1 MNKIFKVIWNPAT
14 GSYTVASETAKS
26 RGKKSGRSKLL
37 ISALVA
43 GGMLSS
49 FGVQA
54 QAGRDNGQGV
64 NYGQGTG
71 TGWVAIGE
79 DAKANSFTDTGGG
92 SSTAVGYHSTA
103 DGRWS
108 TALGAKT
115 HSLGEASV
123 ALGINT
129 TSAGER
135 SLAIGA
141 SATSTGGFSI
151 ALGRYANSVGEF
163 SIAQGDHAE
172 TGADDA
178 IAFGRE
184 SKALGIMSIALG
196 ATANASKEYAMALG
210 ASSAA
215 SAANAIAVGRN
226 SAAAGVDSLAFGRLS
241 AANAAN
247 AIAMGAESKAAEN
260 ATAVGTNAE
269 ANGLN
274 SIALGSGSIADV
286 DNTIALGN
294 QSQAVAAGAIAI
306 GQGNKADGAN
316 AIALGNGS
324 ITGGVNAIALGQGSY
339 AGLENGTAIGAQA
352 SAQGKNSVALGAG
365 SVATDADTVSVG
377 NTTAQRQIVNMAA
390 GDISTT
396 STDAING
403 SQLYAIS
410 KSVADNLGG
419 GATVNAQGVVTSPNY
434 RLKSGIF
441 GTVGDALTGLDNNT
455 LQWDSLKKA
464 YSAAH
469 GTDTTSTIT
478 NVKDGAI
485 SDTSKDAVNG
495 SQLKTTNDNVATN
508 TANITTNTNS
518 INTLTDSVGDLKD
531 DALLWN
537 GTAFSAAHGTE
548 ATSKITNVKDGDL
561 TAGST
566 DAVNGSQLKT
576 TNDNVATNT
585 TNITNLT
592 DSVGDLKDDALL
604 WNGTAFSAA
613 HGTDATSKITNVK
626 DGDLTAGS
634 TDAVNGSQ
642 LKTTNDAVAANTTN
656 IATNTTNITNLTDAV
671 DSLGDDSLLWNAT
684 AGAFSAAHG
693 TDATSK
699 ITNVTAGDLT
709 AGSTD
714 AVNGSQLKTTNDAVA
729 ANTTNIATN
738 TTNITNLT
746 DAVDSLGDDSLLW
759 NATAGAFSAA
769 HGTDA
774 TSKIT
779 NVKDGDLTAG
789 STDAVNGS
797 QLKTTNDAVA
807 ANTTN
812 IATNTTNITNLTDAV
827 DSLGD
832 DSLLWNATAG
842 AFSAA
847 HGTDATSKI
856 TNVKDGDLTA
866 GSTDAVNGSQ
876 LKTTNDAVAANT
888 TNIAT
893 NTTNITNLTDAVDSL
908 GDDSLLWNA
917 TAGAFSAKH
926 GTNGTDSKITNLL
939 AGTVSSDSTDAIN
952 GSQLYGL
959 ADSFTSYLG
968 GGADISDAGVLT
980 GPTYTIGGTDY
991 NNVGD
996 ALAAINTSFSTS
1008 LGDALLWDATAKGG
1022 DGAFSAGRGK
1032 DNTASIITNVADG
1045 AISSTSSDAINGS
1058 QLYDTSKY
1066 IADTLGGDAEVNA
1079 DGTITAPTYA
1089 IAGGS
1094 YSNVG
1099 DALEAIDT
1107 TLDDALL
1114 WDATANGGN
1123 GAFSAGRGV
1132 DKTASVITNVADGAI
1147 SSTSSDAINGS
1158 QLYTTN
1164 KYIADALGGDAEV
1177 NADGSITA
1185 PSYTI
1190 ANAEYNNVGDA
1201 LDALDDNALL
1211 WDATAND
1218 GAGAY
1223 NASHD
1228 GKASIIT
1235 NVADGNIGEGST
1247 DAINGSQLFNTN
1259 MLIQQNSEIINQLA
1273 GNTSETYIED
1283 NGAGIN
1289 YVRTNDNG
1297 LAFND
1302 ASASGIGATAV
1313 GYNAVASGESSVA
1326 IGQGSSS
1333 TVDTGI
1339 ALGSSSVSSRVI
1351 VKGSRDTSVS
1361 EEGVV
1366 IGYDTTDGELLGAL
1380 SIGDDGKYRQIINVA
1395 DGSEAHDAVTVRQLQ
1410 NAIGAVATTPTK
1422 YFHANSTEEDSLAVG
1437 EDSLAMGAKTIVNS
1451 NAGIGI
1457 GYGAYVDANALNGIA
1472 IGSNARANHANSIA
1486 MGNGSQTTRGAQ
1498 TGYTAYNMD
1507 APQNS
1512 VGEFSVGSEDG
1523 QRQITNVA
1531 AGSADTDA
1539 VNVGQLKVTDA
1550 QVSQNTQSITNLNNQ
1565 VTNLDTRVTNIEN
1578 GIGDIV
1584 TTGSTKYFKT
1594 NTDGVDANAQ
1604 GKDSVAIG
1612 SGSIA
1617 AADNSVALGTGS
1629 VANEEN
1635 TISVG
1640 SSTNQ
1645 RRITNVAAGV
1655 NATDAVNVSQ
1665 LKSSEAGGVRYDTKA
1680 DGSIDYSNITLGGG
1694 NGGTTRISNVS
1705 AGVNNNDA
1713 VNYAQLKQSVQETKQ
1728 YTDQRMVEMDN
1739 KLSKT
1744 ESKLSGG
1751 IASAMAMTG
1760 LPQAYTPGASMASIG
1775 GGTYNGESAVALGV
1789 SMVSANGRW
1798 VYKLQGSTN
1807 SQGEYSAALGAG
1819 IQW

>member
-43 GGMLSS
+43 GGLLSS
-49 FGVQA
+49 FGASADNYTGQPTDYGDGS
-54 QAGRDNGQGV
+54 AGD
-64 NYGQGTG
+64 
-71 TGWVAIGE
+71 GWVAIGKG
-79 DAKANSFTDTGGG
+79 AKANTFMNTSG
-92 SSTAVGYHSTA
+92 A
-103 DGRWS
+103 S
-108 TALGAKT
+108 TALGYDAIAEGEYSSAIGSKTLATGGASMAFGVSAKAM
-115 HSLGEASV
+115 GDRSV
-123 ALGINT
+123 ALGASSVANGDRSMAFGRYAKT
-129 TSAGER
+129 NGFT
-135 SLAIGA
+135 SLAIGDSSLA
-141 SATSTGGFSI
+141 DGEKTI
-151 ALGRYANSVGEF
+151 ALGNTA
-163 SIAQGDHAE
+163 
-172 TGADDA
+172 
-178 IAFGRE
+178 
-184 SKALGIMSIALG
+184 KAYEIMSIALG
-196 ATANASKEYAMALG
+196 DNANASKEYAMALG
-210 ASSAA
+210 ASSK
-215 SAANAIAVGRN
+215 
-226 SAAAGVDSLAFGRLS
+226 AGGADSLAFGRKS
-241 AANAAN
+241 TANSTGSLAIGADSSSSNDN
-247 AIAMGAESKAAEN
+247 AIAIGNKTQALGVNSMALGNASQASGES
-260 ATAVGTNAE
+260 
-269 ANGLN
+269 
-274 SIALGSGSIADV
+274 SIALG
-286 DNTIALGN
+286 NTSEASE
-294 QSQAVAAGAIAI
+294 Q
-306 GQGNKADGAN
+306 
-316 AIALGNGS
+316 
-324 ITGGVNAIALGQGSY
+324 NAIALGQGSIASKVNSIALGSNSLSSGENAIALGEGSA
-339 AGLENGTAIGAQA
+339 AGGSNSLAFGSQSRANGNDSVAIGVGAAAATDNSVAIGA
-352 SAQGKNSVALGAG
+352 G
-365 SVATDADTVSVG
+365 STTDASNTVSVG
-377 NTTAQRQIVNMAA
+377 NSATKRKIVNMAA
-390 GDISTT
+390 GAISNT

-403 SQLYAIS
+403 SQLYTIS
-410 KSVADNLGG
+410 DSVAKRLGG
-419 GATVNAQGVVTSPNY
+419 GATVGSDGTVTAVSY
-434 RLKSGIF
+434 ALRSG
-441 GTVGDALTGLDNNT
+441 TYNNVGDALSGIDNNT
-455 LQWDSLKKA
+455 LQWNKTA
-464 YSAAH
+464 GAFSANH
-469 GTDTTSTIT
+469 GANATNKIT
-478 NVKDGAI
+478 NVAKGTVSA
-485 SDTSKDAVNG
+485 TSTDVVNG
-495 SQLKTTNDNVATN
+495 SQLY
-508 TANITTNTNS
+508 
-518 INTLTDSVGDLKD
+518 DLQQ

-548 ATSKITNVKDGDL
+548 ATSKITNVTAGNLTAGSTDAVNGSQLKTTNDNVTTNTTNIATNTTNITNLTDAVNGLGDDSLLWNKTAGAFSAAHGTDATSKITNVTAGNLTAGSTDAVNGSQLKTTNDNVTTNTTNIATNTTNITNLTDAVNGLGDDSLLWNKTAGAFSAAHGTDATSKITNVKAGDL

-576 TNDNVATNT
+576 TNDNV
-585 TNITNLT
+585 
-592 DSVGDLKDDALL
+592 S
-604 WNGTAFSAA
+604 
-613 HGTDATSKITNVK
+613 
-626 DGDLTAGS
+626 
-634 TDAVNGSQ
+634 
-642 LKTTNDAVAANTTN
+642 
-656 IATNTTNITNLTDAV
+656 TNTTNITNLTDAV
-671 DSLGDDSLLWNAT
+671 NGLGDDSLLWNKT

-699 ITNVTAGDLT
+699 ITNVKAGDLT

-714 AVNGSQLKTTNDAVA
+714 AVNGSQLKTTNDNVS
-729 ANTTNIATN
+729 TN

-746 DAVDSLGDDSLLW
+746 DSVGDLKDDSLLW
-759 NATAGAFSAA
+759 NKAAGAFSAA
-769 HGTDA
+769 HGTEA
-774 TSKIT
+774 T
-779 NVKDGDLTAG
+779 
-789 STDAVNGS
+789 
-797 QLKTTNDAVA
+797 
-807 ANTTN
+807 
-812 IATNTTNITNLTDAV
+812 
-827 DSLGD
+827 
-832 DSLLWNATAG
+832 
-842 AFSAA
+842 
-847 HGTDATSKI
+847 
-856 TNVKDGDLTA
+856 
-866 GSTDAVNGSQ
+866 
-876 LKTTNDAVAANT
+876 
-888 TNIAT
+888 
-893 NTTNITNLTDAVDSL
+893 
-908 GDDSLLWNA
+908 
-917 TAGAFSAKH
+917 
-926 GTNGTDSKITNLL
+926 SKITNLL
-939 AGTVSSDSTDAIN
+939 AGKISSNSTDAIN
-952 GSQLYGL
+952 GSQLYGV

-968 GGADISDAGVLT
+968 GGADISDTGVLS

-991 NNVGD
+991 TNVGD

-1008 LGDALLWDATAKGG
+1008 LGDALLWDATAGK
-1022 DGAFSAGRGK
+1022 FSAKHGI
-1032 DNTASIITNVADG
+1032 NNAPSVITDVANG
-1045 AISSTSSDAINGS
+1045 AVSSTSSDAINGS
-1058 QLYDTSKY
+1058 QLYGVSDY
-1066 IADTLGGDAEVNA
+1066 IADALGGNAVVNT
-1079 DGTITAPTYA
+1079 DGSITTPTYA

-1094 YSNVG
+1094 YNNVG

-1114 WDATANGGN
+1114 WDTTANGGN
-1123 GAFSAGRGV
+1123 GAFSAAHGK
-1132 DKTASVITNVADGAI
+1132 DKTASVITNVANGAV
-1147 SSTSSDAINGS
+1147 SATSNDAINGS
-1158 QLYTTN
+1158 QLYSTN

-1177 NADGSITA
+1177 NADGTITA
-1185 PSYTI
+1185 PTYTI
-1190 ANAEYNNVGDA
+1190 ANTDYNNVGEA
-1201 LDALDDNALL
+1201 LDALDNNALL
-1211 WDATAND
+1211 WDED
-1218 GAGAY
+1218 AGAY

-1228 GKASIIT
+1228 GNASKIT
-1235 NVADGNIGEGST
+1235 NVAAGDLSTTST
-1247 DAINGSQLFNTN
+1247 DAVNGSQLNATN
-1259 MLIQQNSEIINQLA
+1259 ILVTQNSQMINQLA
-1273 GNTSETYIED
+1273 GNTSETYIEE

-1289 YVRTNDNG
+1289 YVRTNDSG

-1313 GYNAVASGESSVA
+1313 GYNAVASHASSVA
-1326 IGQGSSS
+1326 IGQDSISE
-1333 TVDTGI
+1333 VDTGI

-1351 VKGSRDTSVS
+1351 VKGTRNTSVS

-1422 YFHANSTEEDSLAVG
+1422 YYHANSTAEDSLAVG
-1437 EDSLAMGAKTIVNS
+1437 EDSLAMGAKTIVNG

-1457 GYGAYVDANALNGIA
+1457 GMNTLVLADAINGIA
-1472 IGSNARANHANSIA
+1472 IGSNARANPADSIA

-1498 TGYTAYNMD
+1498 TNYTAYNMD

-1550 QVSQNTQSITNLNNQ
+1550 QVSQNTQSITNLNTQ

-1594 NTDGVDANAQ
+1594 NTDGADANAQ

-1629 VANEEN
+1629 VADEEN

-1694 NGGTTRISNVS
+1694 NSGTTRISNVS

>member
-14 GSYTVASETAKS
+14 GSYSVASETAKS

-43 GGMLSS
+43 GGMFSS
-49 FGVQA
+49 FGA
-54 QAGRDNGQGV
+54 NASATLDGGSSIEDPSIGNHWLAIGEGAKATSTLQGDG
-64 NYGQGTG
+64 YT
-71 TGWVAIGE
+71 VAIGFN
-79 DAKANSFTDTGGG
+79 AL
-92 SSTAVGYHSTA
+92 A
-103 DGRWS
+103 DG
-108 TALGAKT
+108 
-115 HSLGEASV
+115 
-123 ALGINT
+123 
-129 TSAGER
+129 
-135 SLAIGA
+135 
-141 SATSTGGFSI
+141 
-151 ALGRYANSVGEF
+151 
-163 SIAQGDHAE
+163 QGS
-172 TGADDA
+172 
-178 IAFGRE
+178 IAFGYDTHSSGDRSISIGQYAE
-184 SKALGIMSIALG
+184 SAGNRTIAFGSGSKAIGDYSLALG
-196 ATANASKEYAMALG
+196 GTTYTGGDYS
-210 ASSAA
+210 
-215 SAANAIAVGRN
+215 IAVGRD
-226 SAAAGVDSLAFGRLS
+226 SRVEDDADYASTFGYGARAGGVYSMAFGFETKANAVDSIAMGRQATAS
-241 AANAAN
+241 AAN
-247 AIAMGAESKAAEN
+247 AIAMGAETEAAEN
-260 ATAVGTNAE
+260 ATAIGNNAKAKGTNSMAM
-269 ANGLN
+269 GF
-274 SIALGSGSIADV
+274 GSLADKV
-286 DNTIALGN
+286 NTIALGN
-294 QSQAVAAGAIAI
+294 GSQALADNAIAI
-306 GQGNKADGAN
+306 GQGNKADGVD

-324 ITGGVNAIALGQGSY
+324 QSRGLNTIALGTASNATGDKSLALGSNSS
-339 AGLENGTAIGAQA
+339 ANGI
-352 SAQGKNSVALGAG
+352 NSVALGAD
-365 SVATDADTVSVG
+365 SIADLDNTVSVG
-377 NTTAQRQIVNMAA
+377 NSSLKRKIVNVKNGAIKS
-390 GDISTT
+390 DSY
-396 STDAING
+396 DAING

-410 KSVADNLGG
+410 DSVAKRLGG
-419 GATVNAQGVVTSPNY
+419 GAAVDVDD
-434 RLKSGIF
+434 
-441 GTVGDALTGLDNNT
+441 GTVTAPTYNLKNGSKNNVGAALAVLDENT
-455 LQWDSLKKA
+455 LQWDQTKGK

-469 GTDTTSTIT
+469 GTSSPTASVITDVADGTIS
-478 NVKDGAI
+478 A
-485 SDTSKDAVNG
+485 SSKDAVNG
-495 SQLKTTNDNVATN
+495 SQLKATNDDVEANTANIATNTSNIATN
-508 TANITTNTNS
+508 TANI
-518 INTLTDSVGDLKD
+518 
-531 DALLWN
+531 
-537 GTAFSAAHGTE
+537 
-548 ATSKITNVKDGDL
+548 
-561 TAGST
+561 
-566 DAVNGSQLKT
+566 
-576 TNDNVATNT
+576 ATNT

-592 DSVGDLKDDALL
+592 DSVGDLQADALL
-604 WNGTAFSAA
+604 WNETKKAFSAA
-613 HGTDATSKITNVK
+613 HGQDTTSKITNVK
-626 DGDLTAGS
+626 DADLTAGS

-642 LKTTNDAVAANTTN
+642 LKTTNDAVATNTTN
-656 IATNTTNITNLTDAV
+656 IATNTTNISNLTETVTNLGEDALKWDKDNGV
-671 DSLGDDSLLWNAT
+671 FT
-684 AGAFSAAHG
+684 AAHG
-693 TDATSK
+693 NNTASK
-699 ITNVTAGDLT
+699 ITNILDGTVTA
-709 AGSTD
+709 
-714 AVNGSQLKTTNDAVA
+714 
-729 ANTTNIATN
+729 
-738 TTNITNLT
+738 
-746 DAVDSLGDDSLLW
+746 
-759 NATAGAFSAA
+759 
-769 HGTDA
+769 
-774 TSKIT
+774 TS
-779 NVKDGDLTAG
+779 
-789 STDAVNGS
+789 S
-797 QLKTTNDAVA
+797 
-807 ANTTN
+807 
-812 IATNTTNITNLTDAV
+812 
-827 DSLGD
+827 
-832 DSLLWNATAG
+832 
-842 AFSAA
+842 
-847 HGTDATSKI
+847 
-856 TNVKDGDLTA
+856 
-866 GSTDAVNGSQ
+866 
-876 LKTTNDAVAANT
+876 
-888 TNIAT
+888 
-893 NTTNITNLTDAVDSL
+893 
-908 GDDSLLWNA
+908 
-917 TAGAFSAKH
+917 
-926 GTNGTDSKITNLL
+926 
-939 AGTVSSDSTDAIN
+939 DAIN
-952 GSQLYGL
+952 GSQLYDL
-959 ADSFTSYLG
+959 SSNIATYFG
-968 GGADISDAGVLT
+968 GNASVNTDGVFT
-980 GPTYTIGGTDY
+980 GPTYKIGETNY
-991 NNVGD
+991 YNVGD
-996 ALAAINTSFSTS
+996 ALAAINSSFSTS
-1008 LGDALLWDATAKGG
+1008 LGDALLWDASVDK
-1022 DGAFSAGRGK
+1022 FSAKHGTNG
-1032 DNTASIITNVADG
+1032 DASVITDVANGDV
-1045 AISSTSSDAINGS
+1045 SSTSSDAVNGS
-1058 QLYDTSKY
+1058 QLYTTNKY
-1066 IADTLGGDAEVNA
+1066 VVDALGGGAEVNA
-1079 DGTITAPTYA
+1079 DGSISAPTYT
-1089 IAGGS
+1089 IANAD
-1094 YSNVG
+1094 YDNVG
-1099 DALEAIDT
+1099 DALNAIDT

-1114 WDATANGGN
+1114 WDADAGEN
-1123 GAFSAGRGV
+1123 GAFSAAHGK
-1132 DKTASVITNVADGAI
+1132 DKTASVITNVANGAI
-1147 SSTSSDAINGS
+1147 SAASSDAINGS

-1177 NADGSITA
+1177 NADGTITA
-1185 PSYTI
+1185 PTYTI

-1211 WDATAND
+1211 WDETANG

-1235 NVADGNIGEGST
+1235 NVADGSISEDST
-1247 DAINGSQLFNTN
+1247 DAVNGSQLNATN
-1259 MLIQQNSEIINQLA
+1259 MMIEQNTQIINQLA
-1273 GNTSETYIED
+1273 GNTDATYIEE

-1302 ASASGIGATAV
+1302 ASASGVGATAV
-1313 GYNAVASGESSVA
+1313 GYNAVASGASSVA
-1326 IGQGSSS
+1326 IGQNSSS

-1351 VKGSRDTSVS
+1351 AKGSRDTSVT
-1361 EEGVV
+1361 ENGVV

-1422 YFHANSTEEDSLAVG
+1422 YYHANSTAEDSLAVG
-1437 EDSLAMGAKTIVNS
+1437 EDSLAMGAKTVVNG

-1457 GYGAYVDANALNGIA
+1457 GLNTLVLADAINGIA

-1539 VNVGQLKVTDA
+1539 VNVGQLKVTDERVA
-1550 QVSQNTQSITNLNNQ
+1550 QNTQSITNLNNQ

>member
-14 GSYTVASETAKS
+14 GSYSVASETAKS

-43 GGMLSS
+43 GGLLSS
-49 FGVQA
+49 FGASADNYTGQPTDYGDGS
-54 QAGRDNGQGV
+54 AGD
-64 NYGQGTG
+64 
-71 TGWVAIGE
+71 GWVAIGKGS
-79 DAKANSFTDTGGG
+79 KANTFINTSG
-92 SSTAVGYHSTA
+92 A
-103 DGRWS
+103 S
-108 TALGAKT
+108 TALGYDAIAEGEYSSAIGSKTLASGGASMAFGVSAKA
-115 HSLGEASV
+115 LGDRSV
-123 ALGINT
+123 ALGASST
-129 TSAGER
+129 ATGDR
-135 SLAIGA
+135 SM
-141 SATSTGGFSI
+141 
-151 ALGRYANSVGEF
+151 ALGRYAKTNGFTSLAVGD
-163 SIAQGDHAE
+163 SSL
-172 TGADDA
+172 ADGEKT
-178 IAFGRE
+178 I
-184 SKALGIMSIALG
+184 ALGNTAKAYEIMSIALG
-196 ATANASKEYAMALG
+196 DNANASKEYSMALG

-226 SAAAGVDSLAFGRLS
+226 SAAAGVDSLALGRQSLAS
-241 AANAAN
+241 AANA
-247 AIAMGAESKAAEN
+247 ITIGAESEAAEN
-260 ATAVGTNAE
+260 ATAVGTKAK
-269 ANGLN
+269 ARGKN
-274 SIALGSGSIADV
+274 SLALGANSDSTGEGSVALGYTAAAAGASALALGQNAQASNT
-286 DNTIALGN
+286 NTIALGQN
-294 QSQAVAAGAIAI
+294 SSASTANAIAI
-306 GQGNKADGAN
+306 GTGSSAVGSNSL
-316 AIALGNGS
+316 ALGS
-324 ITGGVNAIALGQGSY
+324 SSSAGGNNSV
-339 AGLENGTAIGAQA
+339 AIGA
-352 SAQGKNSVALGAG
+352 SS
-365 SVATDADTVSVG
+365 TADEDNVVSVG
-377 NTTAQRQIVNMAA
+377 SGSAQRRIVNMAA
-390 GDISTT
+390 GEISTD
-396 STDAING
+396 SKEAING

-410 KSVADNLGG
+410 RSVADRLGG
-419 GATVNAQGVVTSPNY
+419 GADVASNGTIKGMSY
-434 RLKSGIF
+434 KLKKRDF
-441 GTVGDALTGLDNNT
+441 NNVGEALQYLDNET
-455 LQWDSLKKA
+455 LHWDSAK
-464 YSAAH
+464 
-469 GTDTTSTIT
+469 G
-478 NVKDGAI
+478 
-485 SDTSKDAVNG
+485 
-495 SQLKTTNDNVATN
+495 
-508 TANITTNTNS
+508 
-518 INTLTDSVGDLKD
+518 
-531 DALLWN
+531 
-537 GTAFSAAHGTE
+537 AFSASYIVKNADGTIASTVAE
-548 ATSKITNVKDGDL
+548 NKIINVKDGDISA
-561 TAGST
+561 TSK
-566 DAVNGSQLKT
+566 DAINGSQLKT

-604 WNGTAFSAA
+604 WNGT
-613 HGTDATSKITNVK
+613 
-626 DGDLTAGS
+626 
-634 TDAVNGSQ
+634 
-642 LKTTNDAVAANTTN
+642 
-656 IATNTTNITNLTDAV
+656 
-671 DSLGDDSLLWNAT
+671 
-684 AGAFSAAHG
+684 
-693 TDATSK
+693 
-699 ITNVTAGDLT
+699 
-709 AGSTD
+709 
-714 AVNGSQLKTTNDAVA
+714 
-729 ANTTNIATN
+729 
-738 TTNITNLT
+738 
-746 DAVDSLGDDSLLW
+746 
-759 NATAGAFSAA
+759 AFSAA

-1114 WDATANGGN
+1114 WDATANDGN
-1123 GAFSAGRGV
+1123 GAFSAAHGK
-1132 DKTASVITNVADGAI
+1132 DKTASVITNVANGAI
-1147 SSTSSDAINGS
+1147 SATSSDAINGS

-1185 PSYTI
+1185 PTYTI

-1333 TVDTGI
+1333 SVDTGI

-1422 YFHANSTEEDSLAVG
+1422 YFHANSTAEDSLAVG
-1437 EDSLAMGAKTIVNS
+1437 EDSLAMGAKTIVNGD
-1451 NAGIGI
+1451 AGIGI
-1457 GYGAYVDANALNGIA
+1457 GLNTLVLTDAINGIA
-1472 IGSNARANHANSIA
+1472 IGSNASANHANSIA
-1486 MGNGSQTTRGAQ
+1486 MGSGSQTTRGAQ
-1498 TGYTAYNMD
+1498 TDYTAYNMD

-1539 VNVGQLKVTDA
+1539 VNVGQLKVTDERVA
-1550 QVSQNTQSITNLNNQ
+1550 QNTQSITNLNNQ

>member
-43 GGMLSS
+43 GGLLSS
-49 FGVQA
+49 FGASADNYTGQPTDYGDGS
-54 QAGRDNGQGV
+54 AGD
-64 NYGQGTG
+64 
-71 TGWVAIGE
+71 GWVAIGKG
-79 DAKANSFTDTGGG
+79 AKANTFMNTSG
-92 SSTAVGYHSTA
+92 A
-103 DGRWS
+103 S
-108 TALGAKT
+108 TALGYDAIAEGEYSSAIGSKTLATGGASMAFGVSAKAM
-115 HSLGEASV
+115 GDRSV
-123 ALGINT
+123 ALGASSVANGDRSMAFGRYAKT
-129 TSAGER
+129 NGFT
-135 SLAIGA
+135 SLAIGDSSLA
-141 SATSTGGFSI
+141 DGEKTI
-151 ALGRYANSVGEF
+151 ALGNTA
-163 SIAQGDHAE
+163 
-172 TGADDA
+172 
-178 IAFGRE
+178 
-184 SKALGIMSIALG
+184 KAYEIMSIALG
-196 ATANASKEYAMALG
+196 DNANASKEYAMALG
-210 ASSAA
+210 ASSK
-215 SAANAIAVGRN
+215 
-226 SAAAGVDSLAFGRLS
+226 AGGADSLAFGRKS
-241 AANAAN
+241 TANSTGSLAIGADSSSSNDN
-247 AIAMGAESKAAEN
+247 AIAIGNKTQALGVNSMALGNASQASGES
-260 ATAVGTNAE
+260 
-269 ANGLN
+269 
-274 SIALGSGSIADV
+274 SIALG
-286 DNTIALGN
+286 NTSEASE
-294 QSQAVAAGAIAI
+294 Q
-306 GQGNKADGAN
+306 
-316 AIALGNGS
+316 
-324 ITGGVNAIALGQGSY
+324 NAIALGQGSIASKVNSIALGSNSLSSGENAIALGEGSA
-339 AGLENGTAIGAQA
+339 AGGSNSLAFGSQSRANGNDSVAIGVGAAAATDNSVAIGA
-352 SAQGKNSVALGAG
+352 G
-365 SVATDADTVSVG
+365 STTDASNTVSVG
-377 NTTAQRQIVNMAA
+377 NSATKRKIVNMAA
-390 GDISTT
+390 GAISNT

-403 SQLYAIS
+403 SQLYTIS
-410 KSVADNLGG
+410 DSVAKRLGG
-419 GATVNAQGVVTSPNY
+419 GATVGSDGTVTAVSY
-434 RLKSGIF
+434 ALRSG
-441 GTVGDALTGLDNNT
+441 TYNNVGDALSGIDNNT
-455 LQWDSLKKA
+455 LQWNKTA
-464 YSAAH
+464 GAFSANH
-469 GTDTTSTIT
+469 GANATNKIT
-478 NVKDGAI
+478 NVAKGTVSA
-485 SDTSKDAVNG
+485 TSTDVVNG
-495 SQLKTTNDNVATN
+495 SQLY
-508 TANITTNTNS
+508 
-518 INTLTDSVGDLKD
+518 DLQQ

-548 ATSKITNVKDGDL
+548 ATSKITNVTAGNLTAGSTDAVNGSQLKTTNDNVTTNTTNIATNTTNITNLTDAVNGLGDDSLLWNKAAGAFSAAHGTEATSKITNVTAGNLTAGSTDAVNGSQLKTTNDNVTTNTTNIATNTTNITNLTDAVNGLGDDSLLWNKTAGAFSAAHGTDATSKITNVKAGDL

-576 TNDNVATNT
+576 TNDNV
-585 TNITNLT
+585 
-592 DSVGDLKDDALL
+592 S
-604 WNGTAFSAA
+604 
-613 HGTDATSKITNVK
+613 
-626 DGDLTAGS
+626 
-634 TDAVNGSQ
+634 
-642 LKTTNDAVAANTTN
+642 
-656 IATNTTNITNLTDAV
+656 TNTTNITNLTDAV
-671 DSLGDDSLLWNAT
+671 NGLGDDSLLWNKT

-699 ITNVTAGDLT
+699 ITNVKAGDLT

-714 AVNGSQLKTTNDAVA
+714 AVNGSQLKTTNDNVS
-729 ANTTNIATN
+729 TN

-746 DAVDSLGDDSLLW
+746 DSVGDLKDDSLLW
-759 NATAGAFSAA
+759 NKAAGAFSAA
-769 HGTDA
+769 HGTEA
-774 TSKIT
+774 T
-779 NVKDGDLTAG
+779 
-789 STDAVNGS
+789 
-797 QLKTTNDAVA
+797 
-807 ANTTN
+807 
-812 IATNTTNITNLTDAV
+812 
-827 DSLGD
+827 
-832 DSLLWNATAG
+832 
-842 AFSAA
+842 
-847 HGTDATSKI
+847 
-856 TNVKDGDLTA
+856 
-866 GSTDAVNGSQ
+866 
-876 LKTTNDAVAANT
+876 
-888 TNIAT
+888 
-893 NTTNITNLTDAVDSL
+893 
-908 GDDSLLWNA
+908 
-917 TAGAFSAKH
+917 
-926 GTNGTDSKITNLL
+926 SKITNLL
-939 AGTVSSDSTDAIN
+939 AGKISSNSTDAIN
-952 GSQLYGL
+952 GSQLYGV

-968 GGADISDAGVLT
+968 GGADISDTGVLS

-991 NNVGD
+991 TNVGD

-1008 LGDALLWDATAKGG
+1008 LGDALLWDATAGK
-1022 DGAFSAGRGK
+1022 FSAKHGI
-1032 DNTASIITNVADG
+1032 NNAPSVITDVANG
-1045 AISSTSSDAINGS
+1045 AVSSTSSDAINGS
-1058 QLYDTSKY
+1058 QLYGVSDY
-1066 IADTLGGDAEVNA
+1066 IADALGGNAVVNT
-1079 DGTITAPTYA
+1079 DGSITTPTYA

-1094 YSNVG
+1094 YNNVG

-1114 WDATANGGN
+1114 WDTTANGGN
-1123 GAFSAGRGV
+1123 GAFSAAHGK
-1132 DKTASVITNVADGAI
+1132 DKTASVITNVANGAV
-1147 SSTSSDAINGS
+1147 SATSNDAINGS
-1158 QLYTTN
+1158 QLYSTN

-1177 NADGSITA
+1177 NADGTITA
-1185 PSYTI
+1185 PTYTI
-1190 ANAEYNNVGDA
+1190 ANTDYNNVGEA
-1201 LDALDDNALL
+1201 LDALDNNALL
-1211 WDATAND
+1211 WDED
-1218 GAGAY
+1218 AGAY

-1228 GKASIIT
+1228 GNASKIT
-1235 NVADGNIGEGST
+1235 NVAAGDLSTTST
-1247 DAINGSQLFNTN
+1247 DAVNGSQLNATN
-1259 MLIQQNSEIINQLA
+1259 ILVTQNSQMINQLA
-1273 GNTSETYIED
+1273 GNTSETYIEE

-1289 YVRTNDNG
+1289 YVRTNDSG

-1313 GYNAVASGESSVA
+1313 GYNAVASHASSVA
-1326 IGQGSSS
+1326 IGQDSISE
-1333 TVDTGI
+1333 VDTGI

-1351 VKGSRDTSVS
+1351 VKGTRNTSVS

-1422 YFHANSTEEDSLAVG
+1422 YYHANSTAEDSLAVG
-1437 EDSLAMGAKTIVNS
+1437 EDSLAMGAKTIVNG

-1457 GYGAYVDANALNGIA
+1457 GLNTLVLADAINGIA
-1472 IGSNARANHANSIA
+1472 IGSNARANHADSIA

-1498 TGYTAYNMD
+1498 TNYTAYNMD

-1531 AGSADTDA
+1531 AGSANTDA

-1550 QVSQNTQSITNLNNQ
+1550 QVSQNTQSITNLNTQ

-1594 NTDGVDANAQ
+1594 NTDGADANAQ

-1629 VANEEN
+1629 VADEEN

-1694 NGGTTRISNVS
+1694 NSGTTRISNVS